1 MVSKSQV
8 VAVYYT
14 KLLNFLWTCV
24 LLKSRNERQKKK
36 RSKKYFFLKMYFQV
50 DQNGLGLPKKISQYP
65 KPEILHP
72 HFDQDISIGEMMLLK
87 RLHRSFCIWYT
98 RDVQILTVRGLVF
111 SFSVTQNKI
120 HLFDSANRW
129 DKAQWGW
136 ARLHGRPGLH
146 AGSFVPPSAV
156 KDSLICE
163 TFGDKR
169 GELED

>member
-87 RLHRSFCIWYT
+87 RLHRSFCI
-98 RDVQILTVRGLVF
+98 
-111 SFSVTQNKI
+111 
-120 HLFDSANRW
+120 
-129 DKAQWGW
+129 
-136 ARLHGRPGLH
+136 
-146 AGSFVPPSAV
+146 
-156 KDSLICE
+156 
-163 TFGDKR
+163 
-169 GELED
+169 